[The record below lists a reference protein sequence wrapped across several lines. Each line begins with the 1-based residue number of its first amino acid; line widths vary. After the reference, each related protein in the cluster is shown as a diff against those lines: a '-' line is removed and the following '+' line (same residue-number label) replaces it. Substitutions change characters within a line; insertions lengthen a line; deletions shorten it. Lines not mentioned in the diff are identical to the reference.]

1 MVKGW
6 SLLRNAT
13 LTMSLGKKAK
23 SAVKEEPPPA
33 AAAAEPPPAAAAP
46 KPTTQPDPKI
56 DATPAAGRGE
66 FVVNFA
72 SGKLGLSIDHDS
84 RRHDLPRIVRATANS
99 EMRPGD
105 QIIKINSTSLEAE
118 KGDRQD
124 LARRML
130 SSGQRPLEMTLR
142 SGNAVDIVR
151 NGRATDKLP
160 GKFSIDGG
168 EFAEAMDADG
178 SYLLQT
184 GSNLMRY
191 VDDRLGTRDFVVT
204 FRLKLEGDV
213 DGFGIHFDDS
223 FFAWDDENERGY
235 VQGEYF
241 ATNSKRINI
250 SRSKSFDF
258 DNIFEISIQKHKN
271 HFTFLFNTSTI
282 GTFRLSMS
290 SSSTL
295 FTSSSSSSL
304 TSKGSQGSGE
314 DGKSLERL
322 ALKQFGGRY
331 RLYSWCLWA
340 EDYGRLAPLPS
351 DPPPPSLPVPA
362 ADDASNANLPDGH
375 YNVVSSGHQMGLKF
389 REDPTTQN
397 LFVKSNSGV
406 LGPLPE
412 VNDVVVSV
420 DGTHVHSHDKMDACK
435 FAPSFHT
442 VVTALPLSALRPP

>member
-1 MVKGW
+1 M
-6 SLLRNAT
+6 
-13 LTMSLGKKAK
+13 
-23 SAVKEEPPPA
+23 
-33 AAAAEPPPAAAAP
+33 
-46 KPTTQPDPKI
+46 
-56 DATPAAGRGE
+56 
-66 FVVNFA
+66 VNFA
-72 SGKLGLSIDHDS
+72 SGKLGVSIDHDS
-84 RRHDLPRIVRATANS
+84 RRHDLPRIIGPR
-99 EMRPGD
+99 RLGD
-105 QIIKINSTSLEAE
+105 AARGPDHQDQLYVAGGGE
-118 KGDRQD
+118 GDRQD

-130 SSGQRPLEMTLR
+130 SSGQRPLKMTLR

-160 GKFSIDGG
+160 ASSGG

-223 FFAWDDENERGY
+223 FFAWDDDNERGY

-250 SRSKSFDF
+250 SRSQTFDF
-258 DNIFEISIQKHKN
+258 DNVFEVSIQKRKN
-271 HFTFLFNTSTI
+271 QFTFLFNTSTV
-282 GTFRLSMS
+282 GTFRLSS
-290 SSSTL
+290 
-295 FTSSSSSSL
+295 SSSSSSL

-322 ALKQFGGRY
+322 ALKQFGGTY

-362 ADDASNANLPDGH
+362 ADSSDDIDTLSSSDGKA
-375 YNVVSSGHQMGLKF
+375 VPTLRRSTAAWGTPVAPEETAESA
-389 REDPTTQN
+389 RRTTQTR
-397 LFVKSNSGV
+397 LGSGTFQER
-406 LGPLPE
+406 LK
-412 VNDVVVSV
+412 
-420 DGTHVHSHDKMDACK
+420 VHSNQASTGWQQTD
-435 FAPSFHT
+435 S
-442 VVTALPLSALRPP
+442 RE